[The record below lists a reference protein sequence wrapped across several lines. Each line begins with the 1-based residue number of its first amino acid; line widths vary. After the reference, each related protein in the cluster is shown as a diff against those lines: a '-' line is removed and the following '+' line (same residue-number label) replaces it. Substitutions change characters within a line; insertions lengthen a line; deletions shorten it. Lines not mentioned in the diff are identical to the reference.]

1 MNIKSGLLI
10 IFILLLTCRLI
21 GQEDTTKGK
30 FFFAVD
36 LGYEV
41 PNNTY
46 ASFLNGNHVFGADR
60 VLSFPQ
66 NRQQIEQTLGYP
78 ILGWEYSQNLTYQ
91 PTIFTGV
98 NLGYRINEEYSIIM
112 KFDIAIL
119 RFATP
124 FIIELNNPRNFTGEF
139 EQVTISAR
147 EQRFWYSLGLEKK
160 FDTEIPQLKPYV
172 SGGASFN
179 FIQLEQ
185 HELVIRN
192 LRYNIMRVNTN
203 QGLILQQVQGFGY
216 GVFAEAGAA
225 YKLNDKF
232 TVSLGGNFNLQSNK
246 DYVDK
251 LIFNTN
257 YNTALIEKANKFLL
271 SFNAYFRLMWN

>member
-1 MNIKSGLLI
+1 MNIKNGLLI
-10 IFILLLTCRLI
+10 VFTLLLTCRLVA
-21 GQEDTTKGK
+21 QEDTTRGK

-46 ASFLNGNHVFGADR
+46 ASFLNGNHTFGADR
-60 VLSFPQ
+60 IMQIPEI
-66 NRQQIEQTLGYP
+66 RQQLEQTLGFP
-78 ILGWEYSQNLTYQ
+78 ILDWEYSQNLKYQ

-98 NLGYRINEEYSIIM
+98 NLGYRINKSYSVIM

-124 FIIELNNPRNFTGEF
+124 FVIKLNNPRNSLGEF
-139 EQVTISAR
+139 EQATISAR
-147 EQRFWYSLGLEKK
+147 EQRFWYSLGLQKK
-160 FDTEIPQLKPYV
+160 FDTEIPQLKPYI

-185 HELVIRN
+185 HELVIRS

-203 QGLILQQVQGFGY
+203 QGLILQQVNGFGY

-232 TVSLGGNFNLQSNK
+232 TVALGANVNLQSNK
-246 DYVDK
+246 NYVDQ
-251 LIFNTN
+251 LILNTN
-257 YNTALIEKANKFLL
+257 YNTALIEKANKFLP